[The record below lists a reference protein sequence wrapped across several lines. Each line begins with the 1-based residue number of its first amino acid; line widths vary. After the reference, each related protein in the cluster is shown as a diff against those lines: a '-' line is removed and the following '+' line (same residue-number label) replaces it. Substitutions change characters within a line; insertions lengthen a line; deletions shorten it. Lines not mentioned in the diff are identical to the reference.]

1 MTLKRALKWKYPS
14 RMLYEETLTKPLEA
28 FGQVSTSERADAR
41 VVMGHLHYGV
51 HEYIPQECEYITVL
65 REPVARVA
73 SLYTYILGHP
83 KHALHADLVRSN
95 TPLEDFLRIDPS
107 VDNHQTRM
115 VSGRGGGELTSRSAE
130 PLGPE
135 ALEEAKRNLD
145 RFLVVGLTER
155 FDETFIL
162 IRRAL
167 GWKLPYY
174 LTANVTTRPKPATQD
189 ALEQI
194 RERNQ
199 LDLELYDFANERLSA
214 DVAEQ
219 GPSFARELAA
229 FKALNKVPK
238 LVYPHLSG
246 RGRRILRSVLPR

>member
-1 MTLKRALKWKYPS
+1 MPISCARIRRWRTFCGSTRASTTTRPGWSRVAAGESWRRGQPS
-14 RMLYEETLTKPLEA
+14 R
-28 FGQVSTSERADAR
+28 S
-41 VVMGHLHYGV
+41 
-51 HEYIPQECEYITVL
+51 
-65 REPVARVA
+65 
-73 SLYTYILGHP
+73 
-83 KHALHADLVRSN
+83 
-95 TPLEDFLRIDPS
+95 
-107 VDNHQTRM
+107 
-115 VSGRGGGELTSRSAE
+115 
-130 PLGPE
+130 GPE

-189 ALEQI
+189 TLEQI
-194 RERNQ
+194 RERNR
-199 LDLELYDFANERLSA
+199 LDLELYDFANQRLSA
-214 DVAEQ
+214 DVAKQ